1 MGSYSLFNAG
11 EFLGSFPTFSST
23 GTVYCPFTVDFYGF
37 HFFFNLDNEYAVI
50 LKSVLSEYMSEYV
63 YCMFE

>member
-1 MGSYSLFNAG
+1 MVSI
-11 EFLGSFPTFSST
+11 
-23 GTVYCPFTVDFYGF
+23 
-37 HFFFNLDNEYAVI
+37 FFFNLDNEYAVI